1 MGGLNRLNQLSG
13 GVRIL
18 SALRNPAIIFSVFA
32 AVGCMESPTKSA
44 SPAENEVTATAAQ
57 VLDDTIPAFLQAEA
71 ATTIAGGAE
80 VGANVSG
87 YTGSGYVGYPHAAG
101 GVVEWQRHI
110 QFDLK
115 RKTIMFRYSNGS
127 SATAFADVR
136 VNGTLYASLPFPRTG
151 SWSTWSTV
159 SIVRPVAATITSVSV
174 TVTSTKGMD
183 LDYVV
188 LE

>member
-32 AVGCMESPTKSA
+32 AVGCMESPTRSA
-44 SPAENEVTATAAQ
+44 LPAENEVAATAAQ
-57 VLDDTIPAFLQAEA
+57 VISDTLPVFLQAER

-87 YTGSGYVGYPHAAG
+87 YTGTGYVGYPHAAG
-101 GVVEWQRHI
+101 GVVEWHRRPLANAI
-110 QFDLK
+110 
-115 RKTIMFRYSNGS
+115 KTLVFRYSNGS
-127 SATAFADVR
+127 SATAYADVS
-136 VNGTLYASLPFPRTG
+136 VDGTVYASIPFPRTG
-151 SWSTWSTV
+151 SWSTWSAVSVALPV
-159 SIVRPVAATITSVSV
+159 SISINTVSV
-174 TVTSTKGMD
+174 TVTSARGMD
-183 LDYVV
+183 LDYVI